1 MYHSELL
8 CTKSFNTL
16 PITNYLL
23 IHALLLNIVPK
34 FVQAYAK
41 SGYRLFHTTVEEV
54 YCLLSKSSIPILS
67 VFPLAETI
75 SLCWELSFC
84 IKKTYD
90 GMTPHLSGFWIYSDI
105 INTYSTRN
113 RLTLHVTNDYIYVRV
128 YRCVVNAHIR
138 IFSFL
143 LSEDYIYFSK
153 TPCVINRCWRHFSQ

>member
-1 MYHSELL
+1 MSRNTLPRLTPPYNLTQPLFEKLSRTKNMYHSELL
-8 CTKSFNTL
+8 CTKGFNTL

-41 SGYRLFHTTVEEV
+41 SGYRIFHTTVEEA

-84 IKKTYD
+84 VKKTYD
-90 GMTPHLSGFWIYSDI
+90 GM
-105 INTYSTRN
+105 YSTFVRILN
-113 RLTLHVTNDYIYVRV
+113 LLRYYKYILY
-128 YRCVVNAHIR
+128 
-138 IFSFL
+138 
-143 LSEDYIYFSK
+143 SK
-153 TPCVINRCWRHFSQ
+153 